1 MTCAGTA
8 MFKTHRREPEQQ
20 NIRHGIVY
28 MFFRQDIEQPHQR
41 VVRRHPRSRVS
52 NMHGTPGYATYRD
65 SHCNYPKH
73 SCMNLSFV
81 CMLSMPVA
89 YVARSRQRTNKNP
102 KYSCTNRPR
111 DKALHTSF
119 SKRIWK
125 KLHLRA
131 VSRQN
136 RSQATNIKLLVVSVV
151 TNSTYMQR
159 LYSCRMSAT
168 QTPQL
173 SIPKATFAHP

>member
-1 MTCAGTA
+1 
-8 MFKTHRREPEQQ
+8 
-20 NIRHGIVY
+20 
-28 MFFRQDIEQPHQR
+28 
-41 VVRRHPRSRVS
+41 
-52 NMHGTPGYATYRD
+52 MHGTPGYATYRD

-81 CMLSMPVA
+81 CMLSMSVA